1 MCQEPQ
7 NQSPTPR
14 QPLSMQSSSETQ
26 TCYSI
31 CCERS
36 VAVERKRE
44 RKRAV
49 GSLPSNRVVWTRDA
63 DSDRGP
69 GHASGRLGEVWQWKA
84 GTWNARNNPA
94 LLPANRNSPLKKH
107 PSKSP
112 ETCCLACVCCPPLP
126 NRLLKTTSGAEY
138 RREGARAST
147 DAEAQASICS
157 SFSPVWQAR
166 PSLAM
171 QQYHKRNANQRAA
184 SLLSICGCWLASLS
198 LHTSTGLLRL
208 QHAGESIRTAMSE
221 LRRT

>member
-1 MCQEPQ
+1 MR
-7 NQSPTPR
+7 TAAGD
-14 QPLSMQSSSETQ
+14 LDMQ
-26 TCYSI
+26 
-31 CCERS
+31 
-36 VAVERKRE
+36 
-44 RKRAV
+44 
-49 GSLPSNRVVWTRDA
+49 
-63 DSDRGP
+63 
-69 GHASGRLGEVWQWKA
+69 SGRLGEVWQWKA

-94 LLPANRNSPLKKH
+94 LLSTNRNSPLKKH

-171 QQYHKRNANQRAA
+171 QQHHKRNANQRAA
-184 SLLSICGCWLASLS
+184 SLHSICGCWLASLS
-198 LHTSTGLLRL
+198 TLPKDYCDP
-208 QHAGESIRTAMSE
+208 QHAEESIRTVMGE